1 MISSPASVGSRK
13 KCGTKRELV
22 VVGGDLVEGAFGS
35 ERAAGTSSQILRL
48 PNYTTP

>member
-1 MISSPASVGSRK
+1 MIPALAPVGSCK
-13 KCGTKRELV
+13 KCGTKRKLV
-22 VVGGDLVEGAFGS
+22 VVGSDLVEGSFGS